1 MAERT
6 SLGSSAA
13 ALVLIVSGVLI
24 ALLSF
29 QYWTSCP
36 TSPCGGMLMS
46 ISTYTGIDLG
56 FGVITGVAGV
66 LLAGVGVDALLHS
79 GASGLATPAVLLAV
93 LTVATIAA
101 SIVSMYVIPVTT
113 RSIPGP

>member
-6 SLGSSAA
+6 RLGSSAA

-29 QYWTSCP
+29 QSWTSCP

-46 ISTYTGIDLG
+46 ISTYSGIDLG
-56 FGVITGVAGV
+56 FDIVTGLAGV
-66 LLAGVGVDALLHS
+66 LLAGIGVDALRHD
-79 GASGLATPAVLLAV
+79 GASGLATPVVSLAL

-101 SIVSMYVIPVTT
+101 SI
-113 RSIPGP
+113 